1 MKGKTRKQSLL
12 EKISQKDASNFGKNF
27 TALS

>member
-1 MKGKTRKQSLL
+1 MKGKTRNQSLL

-27 TALS
+27 TGL